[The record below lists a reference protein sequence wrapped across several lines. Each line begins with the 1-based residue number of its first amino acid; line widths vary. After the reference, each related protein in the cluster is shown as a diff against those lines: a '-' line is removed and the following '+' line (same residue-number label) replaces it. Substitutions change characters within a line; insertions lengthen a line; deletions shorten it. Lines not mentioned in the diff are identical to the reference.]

1 MESKP
6 NKFTMIIMEETKK
19 ILAPPVKKDKEI
31 EMKKMEIET
40 VNRVISDPD
49 LKTEFTQKE
58 RILISLLEDLAVSPF
73 TISEGLAKEMG
84 IKFDMKKYQFPPL
97 TELVK
102 GYTRKGKALKRK
114 GIGEDVDIVRAYFT
128 AQIEQAKAS
137 QKTNPLLK

>member
-1 MESKP
+1 
-6 NKFTMIIMEETKK
+6 MEETKK
-19 ILAPPVKKDKEI
+19 LSAPPVRKDKEI

-58 RILISLLEDLAVSPF
+58 RILISLLEDLAICPF
-73 TISEGLAKEMG
+73 PISMGLAKEKG
-84 IKFDMKKYQFPPL
+84 IKFDEKKYAFPPL
-97 TELVK
+97 IDLVK
-102 GYTRKGKALKRK
+102 GYNRKGKALKRK

-137 QKTNPLLK
+137 QRTNPILK

>member
-1 MESKP
+1 
-6 NKFTMIIMEETKK
+6 MEETKK
-19 ILAPPVKKDKEI
+19 LSAPPVRKDKEI

-58 RILISLLEDLAVSPF
+58 RILISLLENLAESPF
-73 TISEGLAKEMG
+73 TISQGLAKEMN
-84 IKFDMKKYQFPPL
+84 IKFDMAKYKFPPL
-97 TELVK
+97 TDMIK
-102 GYTRKGKALKRK
+102 GYNRKGKALKRK

-137 QKTNPLLK
+137 QRTNPLLK